1 MSRWRWILLIIIA
14 LGLLA
19 GCGAPSRTVKPQEQV
34 VAQVE
39 AQAKKKAMQQ
49 RLLAQVP
56 QTPVKAYQDYQV
68 GPEDLLGV
76 QFFNLEELNRDVRI
90 NGQGEVSLPL
100 VETVKVV
107 GLTPQQVEHRL
118 MELYEKRFLKN
129 PQITVFVK
137 EYRHQRVSVTGAV
150 SKPGFYELIGPRT
163 LLEALAIAGGL
174 SESASD
180 VVHLIRRRSS
190 PEPAPAVKVAAGA
203 TQSFS
208 PDAETTVIDLRRL
221 LMEGALELNFRIQ
234 NGDVIHVPFAGFAY
248 VLGEVR
254 ESGKVP
260 VKQDLTVS
268 QAIALAKGINE
279 IAAQNNISVL
289 RFDDQGQRI
298 TIPVA
303 LDRVTKGEDPD
314 IPVKENDIVV
324 VPDHLGKRT
333 WETMKSLIRGSIGIA
348 YRPVY

>member
-1 MSRWRWILLIIIA
+1 MLLTIIA

-19 GCGAPSRTVKPQEQV
+19 GCGAPSRTVKQQEQV

-49 RLLAQVP
+49 RLLTQVP

-76 QFFNLEELNRDVRI
+76 QFFTLDELNRDVRV
-90 NGQGEVSLPL
+90 NGRGEISLPL
-100 VETVKVV
+100 VETVKVE
-107 GLTPQQVEHRL
+107 GLTTQQVEHRL
-118 MELYEKRFLKN
+118 TELYEKRFLRN
-129 PQITVFVK
+129 AQINVFVK
-137 EYRHQRVSVTGAV
+137 EYRHQRVAVTGAV
-150 SKPGFYELIGPRT
+150 AKPGYHELIGPRT

-174 SESASD
+174 MDTASD
-180 VVHLIRRRSS
+180 VVHLIRRRSI

-221 LMEGALELNFRIQ
+221 LMEGALELNFRVQ
-234 NGDVIHVPFAGFAY
+234 NGDVIHVPFAGFAF

-254 ESGKVP
+254 EPGKVP
-260 VKQDLTVS
+260 VKQELTVT
-268 QAIALAKGINE
+268 QTVALAKGVTA
-279 IAAQNNISVL
+279 IAAQNDISIL

-298 TIPVA
+298 TLKVA

-314 IPVKENDIVV
+314 IPIKENDIVV

-333 WETMKSLIRGSIGIA
+333 WDTMKSLIRGSIGIA
-348 YRPVY
+348 YRPPIY

>member
-1 MSRWRWILLIIIA
+1 MLLVFIA

-19 GCGAPSRTVKPQEQV
+19 GCGAPSRTVKQQEQV

-49 RLLAQVP
+49 RLLTQVP

-76 QFFNLEELNRDVRI
+76 QFFTLDELNRDVRI
-90 NGQGEVSLPL
+90 NGQGVISLPL
-100 VETVKVV
+100 VEMVKVE
-107 GLTPQQVEHRL
+107 GLTTQQVEHRL
-118 MELYEKRFLKN
+118 TELYEKRFLRN
-129 PQITVFVK
+129 AQINVFVK

-150 SKPGFYELIGPRT
+150 AKPGFYELIGPRT

-174 SESASD
+174 MESASD
-180 VVHLIRRRSS
+180 VVHLIRRRSVKEPS
-190 PEPAPAVKVAAGA
+190 PAIKVAGA

-208 PDAETTVIDLRRL
+208 LDAETTVIDLRRL
-221 LMEGALELNFRIQ
+221 LMEGAQELNFRVQ
-234 NGDVIHVPFAGFAY
+234 NGDVIHVPFAGFAF

-254 ESGKVP
+254 EPGKVP

-268 QAIALAKGINE
+268 QTIALAKGINE
-279 IAAQNNISVL
+279 VAAQNDISIL

-298 TIPVA
+298 TLKVA

-314 IPVKENDIVV
+314 IPIKENDVVV

-333 WETMKSLIRGSIGIA
+333 WETMKSLIRGSIGFA

>member
-1 MSRWRWILLIIIA
+1 MSLWRWMLLVFIA

-19 GCGAPSRTVKPQEQV
+19 GCGAPSRTVKQQEQV

-49 RLLAQVP
+49 RLLTQVP

-76 QFFNLEELNRDVRI
+76 QFFTLEELNRDVRV
-90 NGQGEVSLPL
+90 NGQGGISLPL
-100 VETVKVV
+100 VETVKVE
-107 GLTPQQVEHRL
+107 GLTTRQVEHRL
-118 MELYEKRFLKN
+118 TELYEKRFLRN
-129 PQITVFVK
+129 AQINVFVK

-150 SKPGFYELIGPRT
+150 AKPGFYELIGPRT

-174 SESASD
+174 MESASD
-180 VVHLIRRRSS
+180 VVHLIRRRSVKEPS
-190 PEPAPAVKVAAGA
+190 PAIKVAGA

-208 PDAETTVIDLRRL
+208 LDAETTVIDLRRL
-221 LMEGALELNFRIQ
+221 LMEGAQELNFRVQ
-234 NGDVIHVPFAGFAY
+234 NGDVIHVPFAGFAF

-254 ESGKVP
+254 EPGKVP

-268 QAIALAKGINE
+268 QTIALAKGINE
-279 IAAQNNISVL
+279 VAAQNDISIL

-298 TIPVA
+298 TLKVA

-314 IPVKENDIVV
+314 IPIKENDVVV

-333 WETMKSLIRGSIGIA
+333 WETMKSLIRGSIGFA